1 MDHLS
6 IWDSLESIKLENL
19 LVVDEFLFAW
29 RNKSKTDLNPDNP
42 DNIVTKR
49 TRICPPPLLSDSGLL
64 YKILLNPLV
73 RIAMSLDI
81 CV

>member
-6 IWDSLESIKLENL
+6 IWDSLELIKLENL
-19 LVVDEFLFAW
+19 LVVDEFLFAR
-29 RNKSKTDLNPDNP
+29 RNKSKTDLNPDN
-42 DNIVTKR
+42 IVTKR
-49 TRICPPPLLSDSGLL
+49 TRIFPPPLLSDSGLL